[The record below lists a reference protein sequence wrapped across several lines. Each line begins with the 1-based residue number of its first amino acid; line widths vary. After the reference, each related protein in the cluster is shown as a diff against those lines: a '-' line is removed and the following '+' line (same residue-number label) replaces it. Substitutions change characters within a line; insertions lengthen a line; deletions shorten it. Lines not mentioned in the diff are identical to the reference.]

1 MTIRYHDYATRAA
14 ADAHLTALRAAG
26 CLAHVLTMNAS
37 HHQVVEL
44 YAINAAPSA
53 VDAHIGSLA
62 SATLEP
68 LSDAPASDGSH
79 VTLDARNVDHWSRNH
94 DR

>member
-1 MTIRYHDYATRAA
+1 MSIRYHDHDTLAA
-14 ADAHLTALRAAG
+14 
-26 CLAHVLTMNAS
+26 
-37 HHQVVEL
+37 
-44 YAINAAPSA
+44 A

-62 SATLEP
+62 EATLEP

-79 VTLDARNVDHWSRNH
+79 VTLDARNVDQWSRNH

>member
-1 MTIRYHDYATRAA
+1 MTVRYHDHTTLAA
-14 ADAHLTALRAAG
+14 AEAHLADLRRTG
-26 CLAHVLTMNAS
+26 SLAHLLTMNAS

-62 SATLEP
+62 DATLEP
-68 LSDAPASDGSH
+68 LSDAPHSDGSH

-94 DR
+94 GR